1 MEYEKSCVIAVVFGA
16 PEAVTAFPGAELI
29 LRKAFL
35 S

>member
-16 PEAVTAFPGAELI
+16 PEAVTAFLGAELK